1 MCASSSGNW
10 TASKPQ
16 SPACCLAHGFGCR
29 FWLYPDCVWGWDL
42 CTKPFLLLLPPALQ
56 HACSDGCVEW
66 REDTSGSRAAVCL
79 CNPGLVHMAKRAGGT
94 AIPGRGVKGNLE
106 NLLRKSVFHVMC
118 SHILLPGLPGSQLR
132 LLFPRKDF
140 LFWCPS
146 PCVCCRGRISA
157 FRKAAVCLPFSGW
170 DCKAVCQNALV
181 ETRVLLLLPI
191 FQKAFRKGLIL
202 SVFFMV
208 NSTFFLESVGLLT
221 HTHSK

>member
-79 CNPGLVHMAKRAGGT
+79 CNPGLVHMAKHAGGT

-146 PCVCCRGRISA
+146 PCVLRGEDFSIQKGCS
-157 FRKAAVCLPFSGW
+157 LP
-170 DCKAVCQNALV
+170 
-181 ETRVLLLLPI
+181 PI
-191 FQKAFRKGLIL
+191 FWLRLQGSL
-202 SVFFMV
+202 SKCTRWNTGPSASPHLSEGF
-208 NSTFFLESVGLLT
+208 
-221 HTHSK
+221 